1 MNNKWNMYKKLTK
14 FTAKS
19 DIKPVLQ
26 HIECR
31 ELKIDNPFLVG
42 RHFVATDSFKMAIT
56 MAKTP
61 VNYDFEFPI
70 GFYTVERYNQIAK
83 AKNLTDIKTAL
94 LGFDEYQKQNNLVG
108 VPFESI
114 VEETFGKEA
123 EPISHVYDLVSLKDV
138 IELKME
144 VEKDAGTK
152 SFAQRGNMLT
162 VHDDLITIL
171 LMRRTDKV
179 HPHR

>member
-1 MNNKWNMYKKLTK
+1 
-14 FTAKS
+14 
-19 DIKPVLQ
+19 
-26 HIECR
+26 
-31 ELKIDNPFLVG
+31 
-42 RHFVATDSFKMAIT
+42 
-56 MAKTP
+56 
-61 VNYDFEFPI
+61 
-70 GFYTVERYNQIAK
+70 
-83 AKNLTDIKTAL
+83 L

-123 EPISHVYDLVSLKDV
+123 EPISHVYDLVLLKDV